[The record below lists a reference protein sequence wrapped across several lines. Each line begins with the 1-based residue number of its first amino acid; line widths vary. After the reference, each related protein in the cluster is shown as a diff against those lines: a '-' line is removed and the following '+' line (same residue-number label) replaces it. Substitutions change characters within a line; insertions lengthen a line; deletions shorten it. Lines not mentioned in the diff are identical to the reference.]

1 MNSTAK
7 FLLVILMVG
16 IAAGFAVIQ
25 VQNRE
30 LVKGQ
35 IFGDPEVEYGL
46 PDLTSL
52 VEPIGL
58 DDNDNLRVRVTVQN
72 KGEGPV
78 FGDNPYT
85 YGLYLNDEL
94 ILTNTDSYTQMNA
107 GDSFSFIYPI
117 DREIY
122 SYEDTGT
129 VKVVIDEENDIEETN
144 EDNNSSESAYTL

>member
-35 IFGDPEVEYGL
+35 ILGDQEIEYGL
-46 PDLTSL
+46 PDLTATA
-52 VEPIGL
+52 EPVDL
-58 DDNDNLRVRVTVQN
+58 DDNINLRVRVTVEN
-72 KGEGPV
+72 DGDGPV
-78 FGDNPYT
+78 FGDNPYA

-117 DREIY
+117 DREVY
-122 SYEDTGT
+122 TYENSGT
-129 VKVVIDEENDIEETN
+129 LKVVIDETNEIEELN
-144 EDNNSSESAYTL
+144 EDNNSSEAAYSF

>member
-7 FLLVILMVG
+7 FLLIVLMVG

-30 LVKGQ
+30 LVRGQ
-35 IFGDPEVEYGL
+35 IFGDQEVEYGL
-46 PDLTSL
+46 PDLTATA
-52 VEPIGL
+52 EPVDL
-58 DDNDNLRVRVTVQN
+58 DDNNNLRVRVTVEN

-78 FGDNPYT
+78 FGDNPYA

-94 ILTNTDSYTQMNA
+94 ILTNTDSYTQMNP

-117 DREIY
+117 DREVY
-122 SYEDTGT
+122 TYENSGT
-129 VKVVIDEENDIEETN
+129 LKVVIDETNEIEELN
-144 EDNNSSESAYTL
+144 EDNNSSETAYSF